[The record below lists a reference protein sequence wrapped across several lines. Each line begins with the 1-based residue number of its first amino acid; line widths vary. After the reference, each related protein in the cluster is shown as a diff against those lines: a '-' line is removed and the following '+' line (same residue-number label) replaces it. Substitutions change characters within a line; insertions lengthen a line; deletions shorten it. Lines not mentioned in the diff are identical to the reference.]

1 MRHGASTSIRETLA
15 AMSNNQMHIAA
26 VFETVAAANAACTAL
41 SQAGIQAC
49 NVLVLDRGEPAATPA
64 AKGHIW
70 GRLKA
75 RLLPSAHAHHYAEAI
90 TRGHP
95 LLLADIDVAQRDAA
109 VAALQA
115 HNPID
120 LQAKVDDWQAEG
132 WSGTYEGEDV
142 WSSSGNAEPASSDGV
157 VGGGLIAG
165 DYGAVG
171 APRATRADTDIQR
184 GTVRL
189 YRSS

>member
-1 MRHGASTSIRETLA
+1 MTDT
-15 AMSNNQMHIAA
+15 QMHIAA
-26 VFETVAAANAACTAL
+26 VFETVAAANAARTAL
-41 SQAGIQAC
+41 TQAGIPASA
-49 NVLVLDRGEPAATPA
+49 VLVLDRGEPAATPA
-64 AKGHIW
+64 AKGRIW

-75 RLLPSAHAHHYAEAI
+75 RLLPAAHAHHYAEAI

-95 LLLADIDVAQRDAA
+95 LLLADIDAAQRDAA
-109 VAALQA
+109 VAVLQA
-115 HNPID
+115 HHPID
-120 LQAKVDDWQAEG
+120 LQDKVNDWQEAG

-142 WSSSGNAEPASSDGV
+142 WSSSGNAQPANSDGV

-171 APRATRADTDIQR
+171 APRASRSDTDIQR

>member
-1 MRHGASTSIRETLA
+1 
-15 AMSNNQMHIAA
+15 MSDTQMHIAA
-26 VFETVAAANAACTAL
+26 VFETLAAANAARAAL
-41 SQAGIQAC
+41 TQAGVPASA
-49 NVLVLDRGEPAATPA
+49 VLVLDRGETATTQA
-64 AKGHIW
+64 AKGDLW

-95 LLLADIDVAQRDAA
+95 LLLADIDAAQHDAA
-109 VAALQA
+109 VAALHA
-115 HNPID
+115 HHPID
-120 LQAKVDDWQAEG
+120 LQEKVDHWQAAG
-132 WSGTYEGEDV
+132 WDGTYEGEDV
-142 WSSSGNAEPASSDGV
+142 WVSDGNVEPAGSDGV

-171 APRATRADTDIQR
+171 APRTSRPDTDIRR

>member
-1 MRHGASTSIRETLA
+1 
-15 AMSNNQMHIAA
+15 MSDTQMHIAA
-26 VFETVAAANAACTAL
+26 VFETVAAANAARAELT
-41 SQAGIQAC
+41 QAGVPASA
-49 NVLVLDRGEPAATPA
+49 VLVLDRGQSAATPA

-75 RLLPSAHAHHYAEAI
+75 RLLPTAHAHHYAEAI

-95 LLLADIDVAQRDAA
+95 LLLADIDAAQRDAA

-115 HNPID
+115 HHPID
-120 LQAKVDDWQAEG
+120 LQEKVNDWQEAG

-142 WSSSGNAEPASSDGV
+142 WESAGNAEPASSDGL

-171 APRATRADTDIQR
+171 APRTRRSDSDIQR

>member
-1 MRHGASTSIRETLA
+1 
-15 AMSNNQMHIAA
+15 MSDTKMHIAA
-26 VFETVAAANAACTAL
+26 VFETVAAANAARTAL
-41 SQAGIQAC
+41 TQAGVPAAA
-49 NVLVLDRGEPAATPA
+49 VLVLDRGAPTATPA
-64 AKGHIW
+64 VKGHIW

-75 RLLPSAHAHHYAEAI
+75 RLLPTAHAHHYAEAI

-95 LLLADIDVAQRDAA
+95 LLLADIDAAQRDAA

-115 HNPID
+115 HHPID
-120 LQAKVDDWQAEG
+120 LQDKVNDWQEAG

-142 WSSSGNAEPASSDGV
+142 WSSSGNAEPASSDGL

-171 APRATRADTDIQR
+171 APRASRSDTDIQR